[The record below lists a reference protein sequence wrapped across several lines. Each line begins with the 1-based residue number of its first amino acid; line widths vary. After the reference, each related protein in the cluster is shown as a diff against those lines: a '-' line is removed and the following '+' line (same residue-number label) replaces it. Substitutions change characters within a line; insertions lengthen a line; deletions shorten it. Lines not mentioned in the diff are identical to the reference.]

1 MTDNDT
7 INGATSDHRFGL
19 RYKIVKGKGNSRGEV
34 YFNISTSRQKNA
46 MQIKMAEGGDGE
58 VRLSDDGALQ
68 AIVRAYKSPLDA
80 INGMTKKLSKSRGV
94 YIIDSELVATVKVG
108 RASCEDGK
116 SRMLEQGIFNLAET
130 FIICKSI
137 LKKYRYPLIGSGG
150 SSGTGGEVKEPADQ
164 PKKKKRRRRPV
175 RRK

>member
-1 MTDNDT
+1 MTDT
-7 INGATSDHRFGL
+7 GSCAISGHRFGL

-34 YFNISTSRQKNA
+34 YFNISTSKQKNA

-58 VRLSDDGALQ
+58 IRLSDDGALQ
-68 AIVRAYKSPLDA
+68 AIVRAYKSPLEA
-80 INGMTKKLSKSRGV
+80 INGVTKKLSRSRDV
-94 YIIDSELVATVKVG
+94 YIVDSELVATVKVG

-137 LKKYRYPLIGSGG
+137 LKKYRYPMVGSSGG
-150 SSGTGGEVKEPADQ
+150 SGEVKKPADM
-164 PKKKKRRRRPV
+164 PKKKRRRRRPV